1 MKIDRMLEI
10 IIYLVNHDNV
20 SARYLAERFGVSV
33 RTIQRDIV
41 SISSIGIPVYAAGGK
56 YGGYSILPTY
66 KMKNL
71 NIREDEQ
78 QMIRKALESLATSYT
93 SDTLDGLIEKYNA
106 IVEKEGG
113 QKVFWDFGVS
123 RENKKVQDS
132 NRLLEKAIHNKNVV
146 SFSYQKADGT
156 QSQQS
161 VEPLAI
167 HYKWYAWYLFAY
179 LEKRQA
185 YRTYKIARMRD
196 ITIEE
201 RKAVRDHGDI
211 RERMKESEKEYY
223 RTCIAIE
230 IHFHEK
236 EAGLMEEFFPD
247 CAVERLPDGQFRTFI
262 YVPPGERLW
271 KALLLSFGDR
281 VRVVGPEEDKEDLIL
296 TAQKFLS
303 NYDI

>member
-123 RENKKVQDS
+123 RENKRFRIPIGFWKKRFITKTLYRFLIKRRTEHSHSKVW
-132 NRLLEKAIHNKNVV
+132 NRWLSIINGMPGICLLI
-146 SFSYQKADGT
+146 
-156 QSQQS
+156 
-161 VEPLAI
+161 
-167 HYKWYAWYLFAY
+167 
-179 LEKRQA
+179 
-185 YRTYKIARMRD
+185 
-196 ITIEE
+196 
-201 RKAVRDHGDI
+201 RKKGRH
-211 RERMKESEKEYY
+211 
-223 RTCIAIE
+223 T
-230 IHFHEK
+230 
-236 EAGLMEEFFPD
+236 GL
-247 CAVERLPDGQFRTFI
+247 T
-262 YVPPGERLW
+262 
-271 KALLLSFGDR
+271 K
-281 VRVVGPEEDKEDLIL
+281 
-296 TAQKFLS
+296 
-303 NYDI
+303 

>member
-167 HYKWYAWYLFAY
+167 HYNGMPGICL
-179 LEKRQA
+179 L
-185 YRTYKIARMRD
+185 I
-196 ITIEE
+196 
-201 RKAVRDHGDI
+201 RKKGRH
-211 RERMKESEKEYY
+211 
-223 RTCIAIE
+223 T
-230 IHFHEK
+230 
-236 EAGLMEEFFPD
+236 GL
-247 CAVERLPDGQFRTFI
+247 T
-262 YVPPGERLW
+262 
-271 KALLLSFGDR
+271 K
-281 VRVVGPEEDKEDLIL
+281 
-296 TAQKFLS
+296 
-303 NYDI
+303 

>member
-113 QKVFWDFGVS
+113 QKVFWDFSVT
-123 RENKKVQDS
+123 RENKKSSGFQSASGKKRFITKTLYRFLIKRRTEHSHSKVW
-132 NRLLEKAIHNKNVV
+132 NRWLSIINGMPGICLLI
-146 SFSYQKADGT
+146 
-156 QSQQS
+156 
-161 VEPLAI
+161 
-167 HYKWYAWYLFAY
+167 
-179 LEKRQA
+179 
-185 YRTYKIARMRD
+185 
-196 ITIEE
+196 
-201 RKAVRDHGDI
+201 RKKGRH
-211 RERMKESEKEYY
+211 
-223 RTCIAIE
+223 T
-230 IHFHEK
+230 
-236 EAGLMEEFFPD
+236 GL
-247 CAVERLPDGQFRTFI
+247 T
-262 YVPPGERLW
+262 
-271 KALLLSFGDR
+271 K
-281 VRVVGPEEDKEDLIL
+281 
-296 TAQKFLS
+296 
-303 NYDI
+303 